1 MEIAKLPDAAPAFR
15 PAQPRCFVNRQRLDG
30 ILREERIDA
39 IVATTDANLYYLSGH
54 APDSVLAHFYEP
66 WACAIYPGHSSA
78 PPVLVAPEYDMTYCL
93 THPSWMETRF
103 YGVNWTAIS
112 TMLRKIHAGSG
123 LATELR
129 APLRALYEASLPRRK
144 SGFHEAVL
152 DYVTEYLPQGAIRLA
167 TDDGRIGA
175 ALRAR
180 IGARLEIVDATGPLR
195 RTRLVKTPPEI
206 EILVQGMAVN
216 EAAVAA
222 AGATVES
229 GASWMSMV
237 AAYRDAVQKG
247 GAKWLGERGML
258 FGAGPDGGFVLDHD
272 YVERQRF
279 RPGETVI
286 LDCICAYRMYHA
298 DSARTAVVGPP
309 TAQQRHIHQVVSAA
323 VAAGEEATRA
333 GVHSRHVEQRA
344 LAVFVQSKLAPE
356 NATILYHPIGLNVF
370 DFGTPEEAANGWTL
384 ETDTMVNF
392 EVFYRDPDLGGMHL
406 EDTVRVTAT
415 GIERYS
421 TLPRDLIVA
430 A

>member
-1 MEIAKLPDAAPAFR
+1 MEIRQIPDEPPTFR
-15 PAQPRCFVNRQRLDG
+15 PAPSRCFVNRERLDAVLG
-30 ILREERIDA
+30 EARIDA
-39 IVATTDANLYYLSGH
+39 VVATTDANLYYLSGH

-78 PPVLVAPEYDMTYCL
+78 PPVLVTPEYDMTYCL

-112 TMLRKIHAGSG
+112 TMLRKIHTGSG

-144 SGFHEAVL
+144 AGFHEAVQ
-152 DYVTEYLPQGAIRLA
+152 DYFTEYLPSGLLRLA
-167 TDDGRIGA
+167 VDDSRIGE
-175 ALRAR
+175 ALRT
-180 IGARLEIVDATGPLR
+180 RLGPRVEIVDATAPLR
-195 RTRLVKTPPEI
+195 RARLVKTVAEI
-206 EILVQGMAVN
+206 ELLVQGMAVN

-222 AGATVES
+222 AGAAVRS

-237 AAYRDAVQKG
+237 AAYRDAVQRG
-247 GAKWLGERGML
+247 GGKWMGERGML

-272 YVERQRF
+272 YVERQQF

-286 LDCICAYRMYHA
+286 LDCICSYRLYHA

-309 TAQQRHIHQVVSAA
+309 TRQQRYIHQVVSEA
-323 VAAGEEATRA
+323 VAAGEGATRS
-333 GVHSRHVEQRA
+333 GVHSRDIERKA
-344 LAVFVQSKLAPE
+344 LAIFAQSKLDPE

-370 DFGTPEEAANGWTL
+370 DFATPEEAANGWTL

-406 EDTVRVTAT
+406 EDTVRVTTT

-421 TLPRDLIVA
+421 TLSRDLIVA